1 MCARARRIHG
11 PGNNKLSTAR
21 RKKKEKM
28 KGKHFFLLLL
38 LPFGTGRRLRFRLA
52 VTHTPI
58 QFSFHLDYN
67 KEPRGSLSSS
77 SLLIE
82 KILCSAPAMGS
93 QYLQT

>member
-1 MCARARRIHG
+1 
-11 PGNNKLSTAR
+11 
-21 RKKKEKM
+21 
-28 KGKHFFLLLL
+28 
-38 LPFGTGRRLRFRLA
+38 LRFRLA